1 MTLELADHMKDHKPY
16 PACNTV
22 YNDGEMSVHVDPSE
36 DDCEALGVAE
46 SVAVLSTVAPGVWV
60 RDIGARYLDGTMTV
74 LLPKEKVHG

>member
-1 MTLELADHMKDHKPY
+1 MSWKDYIKNHLPY
-16 PACNTV
+16 PVAHTV
-22 YNDGEMSVHVDPSE
+22 HNDGEMAIHVNPGV

-46 SVAVLSTVAPGVWV
+46 SVAILSTVAPGVWV